1 MPVVGGLK
9 KGEPPP
15 VVPAEDSRMTLAVD
29 QANIASARALL
40 GFLRGEIDPLALTQ
54 ELENGAAHRAAV
66 KEVFDSALIADESK
80 PFVNQQTR
88 DRAGW
93 HTVPP
98 VRGLANCPE
107 LGSSSPRH
115 PFPDARRQLLATPAG
130 SSEPARLFGCG
141 NPGSKVA
148 SLVRYLRE
156 VKQVLMFSEFDDR
169 I

>member
-1 MPVVGGLK
+1 
-9 KGEPPP
+9 
-15 VVPAEDSRMTLAVD
+15 MTLAVD

-40 GFLRGEIDPLALTQ
+40 GFLRGEVDPLALTQ

-130 SSEPARLFGCG
+130 SSEPARLSGCE

-156 VKQVLMFSEFDDR
+156 VKRVLMFSEFDDR

>member
-1 MPVVGGLK
+1 MAEAPGSRTQPPRVSGERPILKTGRATGPHSLPQGRTIGAVPVVGE

-40 GFLRGEIDPLALTQ
+40 RFLRGEIDPLALTQ

-107 LGSSSPRH
+107 LGSSSPMH
-115 PFPDARRQLLATPAG
+115 PFPDARRQLLTNA
-130 SSEPARLFGCG
+130 SRL
-141 NPGSKVA
+141 
-148 SLVRYLRE
+148 E
-156 VKQVLMFSEFDDR
+156 
-169 I
+169 